1 MPQTPSV
8 PKQPPLNLSRRERQI
23 LEVIYRLGTASA
35 AEVTAELPD
44 APTLTTV
51 RGLLRILTT
60 KGHIRHEYDGPRYVY
75 APAVSRGA
83 AGSSMLTHV
92 VSTFFNGSPANA
104 MAALLGSSGPKLNS
118 DELDRLAELVEHAKK
133 GVR

>member
-1 MPQTPSV
+1 M

-23 LEVIYRLGTASA
+23 LEVIYRLGKATA

-60 KGHIRHEYDGPRYVY
+60 KGHIRHESDGPRYVY
-75 APAVSRGA
+75 APAVPRGA
-83 AGSSMLTHV
+83 AGSSMLSHV
-92 VSTFFNGSPANA
+92 VRTFFDGSPASA
-104 MAALLGSSGPKLNS
+104 MAALLGSSGGRLS
-118 DELDRLAELVEHAKK
+118 EDELERLSQLVERSRKSA
-133 GVR
+133 R

>member
-1 MPQTPSV
+1 M

-23 LEVIYRLGTASA
+23 LEVIYRLGKATA

-51 RGLLRILTT
+51 RGLLRILTN

-75 APAVSRGA
+75 AAAVSRGT

-92 VSTFFNGSPANA
+92 VRTFFNDSPANA
-104 MAALLGSSGPKLNS
+104 MAALLGSSGSKLNNEELNRLS
-118 DELDRLAELVEHAKK
+118 DLVDHAKK
-133 GVR
+133 GVKK